1 MNLTCP
7 VCNKAGLPDY
17 RAKHTICPQCNS
29 DLKPY
34 QLLHS
39 LSNQP
44 KRNKLGSALLI
55 VFGISTSV
63 LLLLLFKTINEKKEL
78 IAAENRPALRT
89 HQNSPDT
96 IKPATSNVPDSANIS
111 HAGSHTITYMVRQGD
126 CPSVIAQ
133 FFYNDWKMY
142 KKIEKDNNLLPGYI
156 LKVGQP
162 LVIKLNKE

>member
-17 RAKHTICPQCNS
+17 KVRRTICPQCNS

-44 KRNKLGSALLI
+44 KRNRLGPALLI

-63 LLLLLFKTINEKKEL
+63 LLFLLFKTINEKKEL
-78 IAAENRPALRT
+78 IAEKSTTLPT
-89 HQNSPDT
+89 HQNSHDT
-96 IKPATSNVPDSANIS
+96 IKTAISNVPDSTKIS
-111 HAGSHTITYMVRQGD
+111 HAESHIITYTVRQGD
-126 CPSVIAQ
+126 CPSVIAH

-156 LKVGQP
+156 LKVGQH
-162 LVIKLNKE
+162 LIIKLNKE